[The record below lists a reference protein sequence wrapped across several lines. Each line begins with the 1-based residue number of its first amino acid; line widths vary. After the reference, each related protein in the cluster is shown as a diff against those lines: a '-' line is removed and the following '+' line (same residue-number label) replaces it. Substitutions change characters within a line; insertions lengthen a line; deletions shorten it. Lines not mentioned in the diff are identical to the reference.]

1 MSDARRQHHGSP
13 AAARYL
19 SDLAEALSARETAQ
33 QPETLRQVRTYI
45 DGSVLELGRDPV
57 ALDYARILDV
67 LGSVD
72 DVADQV
78 QRGDFNP
85 PTPLPPPPPVDNR
98 PKSILGGVSVVF
110 GAASLVMFWV
120 FLFGTTMALMT
131 IIVGAF
137 ALKSRGVNR
146 RMAFLGMAMGT
157 FGLLLSVTFIFA
169 SVFEGPGGPAA
180 DSAATFSQWVA
191 VHTLGH

>member
-1 MSDARRQHHGSP
+1 MSDARRQPHGSP
-13 AAARYL
+13 AAERYL
-19 SDLAEALSARETAQ
+19 SDLAGALSARETAE
-33 QPETLRQVRTYI
+33 QPGTLREVRIYI
-45 DGSVLELGRDPV
+45 DGSVHSLGRSATP
-57 ALDYARILDV
+57 LDYVRILDE

-72 DVADQV
+72 DVADEV

-85 PTPLPPPPPVDNR
+85 PTPLPPPEPVDNR
-98 PKSILGGVSVVF
+98 PKSILGGISVVF
-110 GAASLVMFWV
+110 GAASLATFWV

-157 FGLLLSVTFIFA
+157 FGLLLSITFIFA
-169 SVFEGPGGPAA
+169 SMFEGPGGPAA
-180 DSAATFSQWVA
+180 DTAANLSQLVA
-191 VHTLGH
+191 VHS